1 MTTYPAPKPVRRV
14 ISKPLRNSARDKF
27 CTLRLPGCEPGNE
40 TVVLAHLR
48 GVWSLGT
55 GIKPHDFAAIYCC
68 QSCHDRL
75 DGRRAPKPPLID
87 VLRALIE
94 TQSLMLD
101 AGLITVK
108 GDQ

>member
-1 MTTYPAPKPVRRV
+1 MTTFPAPKPIRRV
-14 ISKPLRNSARDKF
+14 VSKPLRQSARDKR
-27 CTLRLPGCEPGNE
+27 CTLRIGGCLPGNE

-48 GVWSLGT
+48 GPWALGT

-75 DGRRAPKPPLID
+75 DGRRSSPPPLID
-87 VLRALIE
+87 VLRALME
-94 TQSLMLD
+94 TQSMMLE
-101 AGLITVK
+101 AGLITVR